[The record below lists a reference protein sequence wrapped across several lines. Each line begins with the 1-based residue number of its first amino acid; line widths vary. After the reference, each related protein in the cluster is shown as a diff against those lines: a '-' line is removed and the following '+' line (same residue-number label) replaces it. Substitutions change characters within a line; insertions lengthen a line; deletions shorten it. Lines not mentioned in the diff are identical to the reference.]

1 VTRPE
6 ARFEKLEVWKKAVY
20 SALGFIRKGPSLKIK
35 PDLTARSG
43 LSTIHPNVAE
53 DSEGNQEKK

>member
-35 PDLTARSG
+35 PVPTARSG
-43 LSTIHPNVAE
+43 LSIHPNVAE
-53 DSEGNQEKK
+53 GFEGNQEKK